1 MFTARLTCGCGCGA
15 EMVEETMAT
24 RMVDA
29 LHIGNHPYHTF
40 VRPEPGTRLYRCPA
54 CRLLLKVSEPDA

>member
-1 MFTARLTCGCGCGA
+1 MFTARLTCGCGA
-15 EMVEETMAT
+15 EMAEEMRTQMAT
-24 RMVDA
+24 GMRGTM
-29 LHIGNHPYHTF
+29 PYLVY